1 LELREDKVYEAIYLA
16 VKSVFD
22 EALERAAAKARS
34 AGRSVD
40 KGDVLL
46 DLIYEAIR
54 EGAYR
59 AFREVLASKLARGAL
74 EPG

>member
-1 LELREDKVYEAIYLA
+1 MELKEDKVYEAIYLA

-22 EALERAAAKARS
+22 EALETAVAKARS
-34 AGRSVD
+34 AGRNVD
-40 KGDVLL
+40 KSDVLL

-59 AFREVLASKLARGAL
+59 ALREALASKLTGGAL
-74 EPG
+74 DLE